1 MWTGS
6 YANFIPALRPY
17 SFAHEIAPPEVTA
30 KSMYLHRH
38 HPVFRTFRFNH
49 RLTAY
54 SLRRT
59 HGVLLFQKAWD
70 STTGDLRK
78 CELITHSQNIKLQI
92 HSSPSRQHCRRANEV
107 SHTLIWFVSMGSVCS
122 EKKKKKTQIIPQD
135 LRKHGSRIWHWDQ
148 NGIII
153 QLSVL
158 IGSSWCPCV
167 FFLMYER
174 SDRCVRINRW
184 AQIYSIHTKALS
196 CLPL

>member
-1 MWTGS
+1 MQILYLPFGRTHLHMK
-6 YANFIPALRPY
+6 F
-17 SFAHEIAPPEVTA
+17 APPEVTA

-107 SHTLIWFVSMGSVCS
+107 SHTLIWDNN
-122 EKKKKKTQIIPQD
+122 EKKKKKKKTDSNYPARPPQARIQD
-135 LRKHGSRIWHWDQ
+135 LTLRSERDNHTAQCFDW
-148 NGIII
+148 I
-153 QLSVL
+153 QLV
-158 IGSSWCPCV
+158 P
-167 FFLMYER
+167 
-174 SDRCVRINRW
+174 VRLFPHVWTIWQMCEN
-184 AQIYSIHTKALS
+184 
-196 CLPL
+196 